1 LEHAALIRDAFV
13 GRYQA
18 GRQLGE
24 GGFGQVFL
32 ATQVATGQEVAIKI
46 LQLKQNKSIET
57 QIARFQREMRL
68 CAGLHHPNIV
78 RLIDS
83 SQHGDV
89 LCTVFEYVPG
99 ETLSH
104 SLRKGGLDPREAT
117 HLMMQVLDALG
128 CAHAA
133 GIVHRDLKPQNIM
146 ITSTGVRRNAMVLDF
161 GIGAIVEAARLEEFS
176 RLTKTNELLGTP
188 AYAAPEQLRGQAP
201 SIRSDLYSWALVFL
215 ECLTGEQAIQA
226 DSLHELLAR
235 QSGPEP
241 VQIPSWLRSHH
252 IGRVLTRALVKQ
264 VDRRT
269 VDASE
274 LMRELERRE
283 VAGSNLEA
291 LANYRNNTPTH
302 IERVESG
309 PSSMGTLMESF
320 DLERHVLT
328 GERRQVTA
336 LCCSLV
342 VSRSLSD
349 GGSDLDLRSYLALVQ
364 AQQRMWSEVL
374 RAHDGYF
381 AGSIGD
387 RYLFYFGYPLAKEDD
402 AVRATRCA
410 LGLVEVTRERS
421 AKIQAELGVH
431 VEVAIGL
438 HTDLVITQMMSSS
451 MIYSDVVGMTAVVA
465 ERINRTGHPDGTAG
479 PGTAGQ
485 GGVII
490 SDATRRV
497 LRDRFVLEPAGE
509 LRCGEIAEPVILHRL
524 VRERADTGE
533 ADQAFVGRAHE
544 LSLLEHRW
552 RLAAGGEGQ
561 TILVTAEAGVGK
573 SRLARELH
581 RRMPVGGHRFLVCR
595 CAEES
600 RNSALQPIIDLFE
613 QLLAARIAGS
623 TSGPATEGQRANALD
638 ELLTEL
644 HLVDHDHG
652 FELLASLLA
661 IPLDPQRYPPLALT
675 SDRQRELTNNA
686 VVAVLLELS
695 ERQPLL
701 FLVEDVHWADPST
714 LVLLEQLFAE
724 VATSSTC
731 VILTARPD
739 FSVPSSLVFKAQVQ
753 LTPLADAEVAELLAK
768 LSGGIDVPPAVVKQI
783 TERADGIPLF
793 VEELTQ
799 VLVGKLDGKARVE
812 VPATLRDA
820 LTARLDRL
828 GPAKL
833 TAHVASALGREF
845 PFALLEQ
852 VAAEFG
858 DDDVKAHIE
867 ALHDAGLV
875 TRKRRRGSILYTFK
889 HALLREVAHAAM
901 LPEDRRTIHAR
912 TASALERSFP
922 DIVGKRPELLAM
934 HHRLAGQNREAI
946 AYAQKAA
953 TSAMLHSA
961 NVEAG
966 AHAKEALEW
975 LPDLVN
981 AHERAEAELDLN
993 GILTKFVMIT
1003 QGYGTVDMEALL
1015 RRSEG
1020 LIAELGSSKHV
1031 FPNLAAFGAFHLV
1044 RGNMGVALQHAQRL
1058 VDLARAAHSRSQ
1070 EVYGLSFLAQCA
1082 YFQGQYPRQ
1091 IEATNRALELFDP
1104 VAHGGHTFEYGFD
1117 SKVNLDGHLAMCLTV
1132 TGELDSALAVAKRV
1146 RERAVALNIPHI
1158 TYAML
1163 FALSCMYQ
1171 VRGDRDAV
1179 VKVSDEM
1186 RALAAAQGGSWY
1198 VWLVET
1204 QRAWAERRSGAVKG
1218 HVALLRS
1225 FPVSFCR
1232 GYWGVLAAELDAA
1245 NGEFDSGLD
1254 VIDWALD
1261 NIDDGSRYIL
1271 PEMQRIKARLL
1282 AGKAAGDPA
1291 AREAAISTIH
1301 DALAT
1306 ARDDGAKL
1314 FELRAALDYV
1324 EIVKELDL
1332 RTQAGN
1338 TLRGIYARFVEGQDH
1353 HELVAARK
1361 ILAGE

>member
-1 LEHAALIRDAFV
+1 LEHAALIRDAFD

-32 ATQVATGQEVAIKI
+32 ATQVATGQQVAIKL

-57 QIARFQREMRL
+57 QVARFQREMRL

-83 SQHGDV
+83 GQLGADV

-99 ETLSH
+99 ETLATV
-104 SLRKGGLDPREAT
+104 LRKGGLDPREAT

-146 ITSTGVRRNAMVLDF
+146 ITSTGVRRNALVLDF

-188 AYAAPEQLRGQAP
+188 AYAAPEQLRGQSP

-226 DSLHELLAR
+226 ENLHELLAR

-241 VQIPSWLRSHH
+241 VPIPSWLRAHH

-269 VDASE
+269 VDATE

-291 LANYRNNTPTH
+291 LANYRNMTPSNL
-302 IERVESG
+302 EREDSG
-309 PSSMGTLMESF
+309 MGTLMESF
-320 DLERHVLT
+320 DLERHVLA

-336 LCCSLV
+336 LCCTLGCTMASS
-342 VSRSLSD
+342 SR
-349 GGSDLDLRSYLALVQ
+349 GHDLELRSYLALVQ
-364 AQQRMWSEVL
+364 AQQRLWSEIL

-402 AVRATRCA
+402 AVRAARCA
-410 LGLVEVTRERS
+410 LALVEATRERS
-421 AKIQAELGVH
+421 AQVESELGVH

-438 HTDLVITQMMSSS
+438 HTDLVVTQMMSSS
-451 MIYSDVVGMTAVVA
+451 MIYSDVVGMTPVVA
-465 ERINRTGHPDGTAG
+465 ERIQTAG
-479 PGTAGQ
+479 SGTS
-485 GGVII
+485 GVIV

-497 LRDRFVLEPAGE
+497 LRDRFVFESAGE
-509 LRCGEIAEPVILHRL
+509 LRCGELAKPIALHRL

-533 ADQAFVGRAHE
+533 ADQAFVGRAHD

-552 RLAAGGEGQ
+552 KLAAAGEGQ

-581 RRMPVGGHRFLVCR
+581 RRLPVGGHRFLVCR
-595 CAEES
+595 CAQES
-600 RNSALQPIIDLFE
+600 RNSALQPVIDLFE

-623 TSGPATEGQRANALD
+623 STGPASDGQRANALD

-644 HLVDHDHG
+644 DLADHDHG
-652 FELLASLLA
+652 LELLAGLLG
-661 IPLDPQRYPPLALT
+661 IPLDPQRYPPLTLT
-675 SDRQRELTNNA
+675 PDRQRELTNNA

-714 LVLLEQLFAE
+714 LVLLELLFSE
-724 VATSSTC
+724 VGTSSTC

-739 FSVPSSLVFKAQVQ
+739 FTPPSSMVFKAQVQ

-768 LSGGIDVPPAVVKQI
+768 LSGGLELSPAVIKQI

-799 VLVGKLDGKARVE
+799 VLVGSADAKADVE
-812 VPATLRDA
+812 VPTSLRDA

-845 PFALLEQ
+845 SLALLEQ
-852 VAAEFG
+852 VAADFG

-875 TRKRRRGSILYTFK
+875 TRKRRRGSTLYTFK
-889 HALLREVAHAAM
+889 HALVREVAHAAM
-901 LPEDRRTIHAR
+901 LPEDRRTVHAR
-912 TASALERSFP
+912 TASALERNFP
-922 DIVGKRPELLAM
+922 DIVVKRPELLAM

-946 AYAQKAA
+946 DYAQKAA
-953 TSAMLHSA
+953 VSAMLRSA

-975 LPDLVN
+975 LPGLAN
-981 AHERAEAELDLN
+981 PRERAEAELDLN

-1015 RRSEG
+1015 RRSEV
-1020 LIAELGSSKHV
+1020 LISELGSSKHV

-1044 RGNMGVALQHAQRL
+1044 RGNMAVALQHAQRL
-1058 VDLARAAHSRSQ
+1058 VDLARAAQSRSQ
-1070 EVYGLSFLAQCA
+1070 EVFGLSFLAQCA
-1082 YFQGQYPRQ
+1082 YFGGQYTRQ
-1091 IEATNRALELFDP
+1091 IEASNRALELFDP
-1104 VAHGGHTFEYGFD
+1104 IAHIGHTFEYGFD
-1117 SKVNLDGHLAMCLTV
+1117 SKINIDAHLALCLTV
-1132 TGELDSALAVAKRV
+1132 TGELDSATAAARRV
-1146 RERAVALNIPHI
+1146 RERAESLNIPHI

-1163 FALSCMYQ
+1163 FALSCRYQ
-1171 VRGDRDAV
+1171 VLHDRDAV
-1179 VKVSDEM
+1179 VSISDEV

-1204 QRAWAERRSGAVKG
+1204 QRAWAEGRADAVKG

-1245 NGEFDSGLD
+1245 NGEFDSGIE
-1254 VIDWALD
+1254 VIDWSLD
-1261 NIDDGSRYIL
+1261 NIDDGSRYML

-1282 AGKAAGDPA
+1282 VGKGDA
-1291 AREAAISTIH
+1291 TAREAAISTIR
-1301 DALAT
+1301 DALTT
-1306 ARDDGAKL
+1306 AHEDGAKL
-1314 FELRAALDYV
+1314 FELRAAIDFV

-1332 RTQAGN
+1332 RTLAVN
-1338 TLRGIYARFVEGQDH
+1338 TLRAVYDRCVEGHDH
-1353 HELVAARK
+1353 HELVVARK
-1361 ILAGE
+1361 ILAGESLHARGPG

>member
-1 LEHAALIRDAFV
+1 
-13 GRYQA
+13 
-18 GRQLGE
+18 
-24 GGFGQVFL
+24 VFL
-32 ATQVATGQEVAIKI
+32 ATQVATGQQVAIKV

-57 QIARFQREMRL
+57 QTARFQREMRL

-83 SQHGDV
+83 GQLGTDV

-99 ETLSH
+99 ETLADV
-104 SLRKGGLDPREAT
+104 LRKGGLDPREAT

-146 ITSTGVRRNAMVLDF
+146 VTSTGVRRNAMVLDF
-161 GIGAIVEAARLEEFS
+161 GIGAIVEAARLEEFA
-176 RLTKTNELLGTP
+176 RLTKTNEMLGTP
-188 AYAAPEQLRGQAP
+188 AYAAPEQLRGQSP
-201 SIRSDLYSWALVFL
+201 SIRSDLYSWALVLL
-215 ECLTGEQAIQA
+215 ECLTGEQAIKA
-226 DSLHELLAR
+226 DSLHELFAK

-241 VQIPSWLRSHH
+241 VPIPAWLRAHH
-252 IGRVLTRALVKQ
+252 IGRVLMRALVKQ

-269 VDASE
+269 VDANE

-291 LANYRNNTPTH
+291 LANYRNTT
-302 IERVESG
+302 S
-309 PSSMGTLMESF
+309 SSMSRVDSSDSNESIGTLMESF
-320 DLERHVLT
+320 DLERHVLA

-342 VSRSLSD
+342 LSSN
-349 GGSDLDLRSYLALVQ
+349 GRDLELRSYLALVQ
-364 AQQRMWSEVL
+364 AQQRLWSDVL

-402 AVRATRCA
+402 AVRAARCA
-410 LGLVEVTRERS
+410 LAIADATRQRS
-421 AKIQAELGVH
+421 AQIESELGVR

-451 MIYSDVVGMTAVVA
+451 MIYSDVVGLTPVIA
-465 ERINRTGHPDGTAG
+465 ERINRGEAG
-479 PGTAGQ
+479 RGPIEAG
-485 GGVII
+485 GNVII

-497 LRDRFVLEPAGE
+497 LRDRFVVEPAGE
-509 LRCGEIAEPVILHRL
+509 RRYGELGSPISLYRL
-524 VRERADTGE
+524 LRERAETGE
-533 ADQAFVGRAHE
+533 ADRAYVGRTHE

-552 RLAAGGEGQ
+552 KLAAAGEGQ
-561 TILVTAEAGVGK
+561 TILVSAEAGVGK
-573 SRLARELH
+573 SRLVRELH
-581 RRMPVGGHRFLVCR
+581 RRLPAGGHTFLVCR
-595 CAEES
+595 CAQES

-613 QLLAARIAGS
+613 QLIGARVATGPGSGSDAAS
-623 TSGPATEGQRANALD
+623 NSGPVSDGQRANALD
-638 ELLTEL
+638 QLLTEL
-644 HLVDHDHG
+644 ELGDDHA
-652 FELLASLLA
+652 FELLAGLLG
-661 IPLDPQRYPPLALT
+661 IPLDPQRYPPLPLT
-675 SDRQRELTNNA
+675 SDRKRELTNNA

-714 LVLLEQLFAE
+714 LTLLELLFAE
-724 VATSSTC
+724 VSTSSTC
-731 VILTARPD
+731 VILTARPE
-739 FSVPSSLVFKAQVQ
+739 FAVPSSLVFKAQVQ
-753 LTPLADAEVAELLAK
+753 LTPLATAEVAELLGK
-768 LSGGIDVPPAVVKQI
+768 LTAGLELPPAVVKQI

-793 VEELTQ
+793 VEELTHM
-799 VLVGKLDGKARVE
+799 LVALPGMSGKPGKHEAGVE
-812 VPATLRDA
+812 VPTTLRDA
-820 LTARLDRL
+820 LTARLDGL

-845 PFALLEQ
+845 SSELLEQ
-852 VAAEFG
+852 VAVEFG

-867 ALHDAGLV
+867 VLHDAGLV

-889 HALLREVAHAAM
+889 HALVREVAHAAM
-901 LPEDRRTIHAR
+901 LPEDRRKVHGR
-912 TASALERSFP
+912 TASVLERSFP

-934 HHRLAGQNREAI
+934 HHRLAGQSREAI
-946 AYAQKAA
+946 AYAQQAA
-953 TSAMLHSA
+953 TSALLRSA

-975 LPDLVN
+975 LPDLGN
-981 AHERAEAELDLN
+981 ARERAEAELDLN
-993 GILTKFVMIT
+993 GILTRFVMIT

-1015 RRSEG
+1015 RRSEV
-1020 LIAELGSSKHV
+1020 LIGELGSSKHV

-1044 RGNMGVALQHAQRL
+1044 RGNMGLALQHAQRL
-1058 VDLARAAHSRSQ
+1058 VDLARAAGSSSQ

-1082 YFQGQYPRQ
+1082 YFGGQYARQ
-1091 IEATNRALELFDP
+1091 LEASRRALELFDP
-1104 VAHGGHTFEYGFD
+1104 VAHAGHMFEYGFD
-1117 SKVNLDGHLAMCLTV
+1117 SKVNIDAHLALCLTV
-1132 TGELDSALAVAKRV
+1132 TGDLDAAAEAAQRV
-1146 RERAVALNIPHI
+1146 RERAQSLNIPHI

-1163 FALSCMYQ
+1163 FALSCMGH
-1171 VRGDRDAV
+1171 VRQDRDALV
-1179 VKVSDEM
+1179 MISDEV

-1198 VWLVET
+1198 LWLVET
-1204 QRAWAERRSGAVKG
+1204 QRAWAEGRSDAVKN
-1218 HVALLRS
+1218 HVALVRS

-1271 PEMQRIKARLL
+1271 PEMQRIRARLL
-1282 AGKAAGDPA
+1282 AGKGEDPIH
-1291 AREAAISTIH
+1291 REAAISAIR
-1301 DALAT
+1301 DALVT
-1306 ARDDGAKL
+1306 ARQDGAKL
-1314 FELRAALDYV
+1314 FELRAAVEYV
-1324 EIVKELDL
+1324 KLTTKELDL
-1332 RTQAGN
+1332 RALAVD
-1338 TLRGIYARFVEGQDH
+1338 TLREVYERFGKGQSH
-1353 HELVAARK
+1353 HELVVAK
-1361 ILAGE
+1361 QLLAGE